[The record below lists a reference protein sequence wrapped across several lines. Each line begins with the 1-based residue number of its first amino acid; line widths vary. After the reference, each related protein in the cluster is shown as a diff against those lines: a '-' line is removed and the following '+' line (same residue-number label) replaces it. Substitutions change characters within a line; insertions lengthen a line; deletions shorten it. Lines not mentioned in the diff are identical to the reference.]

1 MMKTLIPAAKA
12 KKTPTKADD
21 SADRIAKV
29 IARAG
34 LCSRREAESWIA
46 AGRVKLNG
54 RLLDTPAVT
63 VKPGDKVEVD
73 DQPLPERERTR
84 LWLFHKP
91 RGTVTTTH
99 DPEGRPTVFSILP
112 DDLPRVMTVGR
123 LDINTEGLLLLT
135 NDGGLARV
143 LELPAT
149 GWLRRYRVRA
159 HGEVDQAQLDALK
172 DGIAIDGILYGAIEA
187 TLDRRQGDNVWLTVG
202 LREGKNREVK
212 TILAHLGLDVNRLI
226 RVSFG
231 PFQLGELKDGAVEE
245 VPRRVLRAQLGD
257 RLTGESG
264 ADFEQ
269 REDDRTPIQTVLARG
284 DKPRPAPNA
293 GDRPPVRPRN
303 VSAAANRKRHEA
315 DLDAAGGRPP
325 RKGTGKD
332 AGAKAAG
339 KSPVRVAKAEKPA
352 GKAPVRIAKAE
363 NPAGKAPVRIAKAEK
378 TPRATLTLKTETAG
392 EPRSGRLSRR
402 TEAEAPRA
410 YKSGKAFEVDRKPR
424 VKDDEPVRVRG
435 EGPQRGIVPKGSRIQ
450 DGSSPAAPK
459 GKGGKGSKDGG
470 RGGPGKPR
478 GRDADRRR

>member
-1 MMKTLIPAAKA
+1 
-12 KKTPTKADD
+12 
-21 SADRIAKV
+21 
-29 IARAG
+29 
-34 LCSRREAESWIA
+34 
-46 AGRVKLNG
+46 
-54 RLLDTPAVT
+54 
-63 VKPGDKVEVD
+63 VD
-73 DQPLPERERTR
+73 DQPLPERDRTR

-159 HGEVDQAQLDALK
+159 HGEVDQARLDALK

-231 PFQLGELKDGAVEE
+231 PFQLGELKDGTVEE
-245 VPRRVLRAQLGD
+245 VPRRVLRSQLGD
-257 RLTGESG
+257 RLAGEAG

-269 REDDRTPIQTVLARG
+269 REDDRMPIQTVLARSG
-284 DKPRPAPNA
+284 KPAPNS
-293 GDRPPVRPRN
+293 GDKPPVRPKS
-303 VSAAANRKRHEA
+303 VSAAANRKRREA
-315 DLDAAGGRPP
+315 DLEALPP
-325 RKGTGKD
+325 RKP
-332 AGAKAAG
+332 AG
-339 KSPVRVAKAEKPA
+339 KAPIRVAKAEKPA
-352 GKAPVRIAKAE
+352 GKPPVRT
-363 NPAGKAPVRIAKAEK
+363 AKAEK
-378 TPRATLTLKTETAG
+378 PPRATLTLKTQAAG

-402 TEAEAPRA
+402 NEAEAPRA

-450 DGSSPAAPK
+450 DGSTPAAPK
-459 GKGGKGSKDGG
+459 GKGGKGGKDGG